1 MGFGFAAVADLLEG
15 CPDPPVSAAP
25 PAAAP
30 PAAAD
35 RPIPDD
41 GGPQVLGAVAR
52 VARNPLL
59 LAPVALPVVAPAGAV
74 AGAPHCAG
82 VHGVQQW
89 PVAAAGGGIALVR
102 GPLYGV
108 MNRPGSRE
116 RSWGS
121 SCSCRRGA
129 PRCRMCRMLDS
140 GNLGRGVPPTCRCC
154 TPSRPSLRCLL
165 GTVPGGWLVSS
176 GAGWPGPLG
185 QSVRS
190 GPPPP
195 PSGVA
200 AWVGDSPDLD
210 LRQSPAYLFLPN
222 PPCLGTVPLL
232 VLSFVSF
239 LSPVYYA
246 GSGGYRS
253 RQTLC
258 ARGGGRFLLRLRHA
272 S

>member
-1 MGFGFAAVADLLEG
+1 MGLGLADLLEG
-15 CPDPPVSAAP
+15 CLDPPVFAALQAVAP
-25 PAAAP
+25 PAV
-30 PAAAD
+30 AD

-41 GGPQVLGAVAR
+41 GWPRVLGAVAR

-74 AGAPHCAG
+74 AGAPRCAG
-82 VHGVQQW
+82 VHGAQQW
-89 PVAAAGGGIALVR
+89 PVAAAVGGIALAR
-102 GPLYGV
+102 GPLYLV
-108 MNRPGSRE
+108 MNRPVSRE
-116 RSWGS
+116 RSRGS

-129 PRCRMCRMLDS
+129 PRCRMCRMFDS

-200 AWVGDSPDLD
+200 A
-210 LRQSPAYLFLPN
+210 
-222 PPCLGTVPLL
+222 
-232 VLSFVSF
+232 
-239 LSPVYYA
+239 
-246 GSGGYRS
+246 
-253 RQTLC
+253 
-258 ARGGGRFLLRLRHA
+258 
-272 S
+272 